1 MGVIMGKII
10 MNNSEN
16 QTQLIL
22 QAGDE
27 ESLKRQVDGIDMLE
41 RKAKAFD
48 EILKVDN
55 QATDE
60 DRLTGEYES
69 NIETIIGD
77 YMEDE

>member
-10 MNNSEN
+10 MWDTEN

-27 ESLKRQVDGIDMLE
+27 KSLMKQVEGIDMLE

-48 EILKVDN
+48 EVIEKTKTEFVSEDLADSIRILVNDY
-55 QATDE
+55 
-60 DRLTGEYES
+60 EY
-69 NIETIIGD
+69 D
-77 YMEDE
+77 MEDK